1 MVVEA
6 KIQVDRQLLKKLL
19 TKNSTKDL
27 IPAKQ
32 SSSAKNDAS
41 VCCSSE
47 ADQFFEH
54 VFYCFFVFRKFVE
67 C

>member
-19 TKNSTKDL
+19 TKNSTKEL
-27 IPAKQ
+27 VSAKQ

-41 VCCSSE
+41 GSE

-54 VFYCFFVFRKFVE
+54 VFYCVF
-67 C
+67 CI